1 MKKNIFITLLLI
13 LPMVS
18 FGQNTFDKFED
29 NDDITSVIVTEK
41 MFDLMSKVKVDPKDK
56 DMQQYLNLLK
66 KLDNLKVFTTSKSS
80 IASEM
85 KTAVGTYLKANP
97 LDELM
102 RVNSDG
108 KNVTINVKT
117 LENSSLVKELL
128 MFIESDKKDV
138 PTVILSLKGEFNLEE
153 LTSLIDRMNLP
164 GKAELEKAS
173 KQK

>member
-1 MKKNIFITLLLI
+1 MKKLI
-13 LPMVS
+13 LFVS
-18 FGQNTFDKFED
+18 FFIAPIVGFGQNTFDKFED
-29 NDDITSVIVTEK
+29 NEDVTSVIVTEK

-56 DMQQYLNLLK
+56 EMQQYLNLLK
-66 KLDNLKVFTTSKSS
+66 KLDDLKVFTTNKTSV
-80 IASEM
+80 ASEM
-85 KTAVGTYLKANP
+85 KTAVGTYLKTNP
-97 LDELM
+97 LDELL

-128 MFIESDKKDV
+128 MFIESDKKDT

-153 LTSLIDRMNLP
+153 LTSLTDRMNLP